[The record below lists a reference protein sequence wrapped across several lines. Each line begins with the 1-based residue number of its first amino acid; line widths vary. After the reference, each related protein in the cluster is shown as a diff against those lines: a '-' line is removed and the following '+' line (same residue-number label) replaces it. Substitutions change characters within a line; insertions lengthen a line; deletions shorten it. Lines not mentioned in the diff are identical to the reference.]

1 MIIYTNAGNP
11 FGLKL
16 LICAKFA
23 KKDVQVKTIAL
34 NGKIFFG
41 GSECGVKLDL
51 MRGFC

>member
-34 NGKIFFG
+34 NGKIFFCVVRNVG
-41 GSECGVKLDL
+41 LSWI
-51 MRGFC
+51 